1 MVDILSGKL
10 LIADPF
16 LRDPNFMR
24 KVVFICEHKDEGSF
38 GFVLNKIYEQNL
50 GELIVGLEA
59 SDFPVYC
66 GGPVQLDTI
75 HFLHQCPDLIPGGV
89 AVTDGIYWGGEFEAV
104 LRLIKEDKL
113 TTYDI
118 RFFIG
123 YSGWG
128 EGQLEE
134 EMKQKSWITGD
145 GTRKLIFPTNVDNTW
160 KDALKQLGG
169 EYVQMVNYPIDPQL
183 N

>member
-1 MVDILSGKL
+1 MVDIAPGKL

-16 LRDPNFMR
+16 LKDPNFGR
-24 KVVFICEHKDEGSF
+24 SVVFICDHKDEGSF
-38 GFVLNKIYEQNL
+38 GLLLNKKYEQVL
-50 GELIVGLEA
+50 GELISDLED
-59 SDFPVYC
+59 STIPVYL

-75 HFLHQCPDLIPGGV
+75 HFLHCRPDLIPGGSEI
-89 AVTDGIYWGGEFEAV
+89 TDGIYWGGDFEEV
-104 LRLIKEDKL
+104 VKL
-113 TTYDI
+113 VKAAQLSNNDI

-134 EMKQKSWITGD
+134 EMKQKSWITTEASCD
-145 GTRKLIFPTNVDNTW
+145 LIFISNANNTW
-160 KDALKQLGG
+160 KDVLKQLGG
-169 EYVQMVNYPIDPQL
+169 EYVQMVNYPVDPQL

>member
-1 MVDILSGKL
+1 V
-10 LIADPF
+10 
-16 LRDPNFMR
+16 
-24 KVVFICEHKDEGSF
+24 
-38 GFVLNKIYEQNL
+38 
-50 GELIVGLEA
+50 
-59 SDFPVYC
+59 
-66 GGPVQLDTI
+66 
-75 HFLHQCPDLIPGGV
+75 
-89 AVTDGIYWGGEFEAV
+89 VTDGIVWGGDFETILELLKAD
-104 LRLIKEDKL
+104 EL
-113 TTYDI
+113 TERDI

-134 EMKQKSWITGD
+134 EMKSKSWITSD
-145 GTRKLIFPTNVDNTW
+145 GTRKLIFPASVDNTW

>member
-1 MVDILSGKL
+1 MVEISPGKL

-16 LRDPNFMR
+16 LKDPNFVR
-24 KVVFICEHKDEGSF
+24 SVIFICDHKHEGSF
-38 GFVLNKIYEQNL
+38 GLLLNKQYEQVL
-50 GELIVGLEA
+50 GDLISELEHCPIPL
-59 SDFPVYC
+59 FF

-75 HFLHQCPDLIPGGV
+75 HFLHRCPELIPGGFE
-89 AVTDGIYWGGEFEAV
+89 VTEGIFWGGDFDEV
-104 LRLIKEDKL
+104 VKLIKTDRL
-113 TTYDI
+113 RMDDI

-134 EMKQKSWITGD
+134 EMKQKSWITSEATGD
-145 GTRKLIFPTNVDNTW
+145 LIFANETFNTW
-160 KDALKQLGG
+160 KAALRELGG

>member
-1 MVDILSGKL
+1 MVDITPGKL

-16 LRDPNFMR
+16 LKDPNFLR
-24 KVVFICEHKDEGSF
+24 SVVFICDHKDEGSF
-38 GFVLNKIYEQNL
+38 GLLLNKQYEQVL
-50 GELIVGLEA
+50 GDLISDLEHCPI
-59 SDFPVYC
+59 PVYF
-66 GGPVQLDTI
+66 GGPVQLDTV
-75 HFLHQCPDLIPGGV
+75 HFLHRCPALIPGGYE
-89 AVTDGIYWGGEFEAV
+89 VTEGIYWGGDFDEV
-104 LRLIKEDKL
+104 VKLIKADRLDNK
-113 TTYDI
+113 DI

-134 EMKQKSWITGD
+134 EMKQKSWITSEATSD
-145 GTRKLIFPTNVDNTW
+145 LIFDIDAGSTW
-160 KDALKQLGG
+160 KDALKELGG